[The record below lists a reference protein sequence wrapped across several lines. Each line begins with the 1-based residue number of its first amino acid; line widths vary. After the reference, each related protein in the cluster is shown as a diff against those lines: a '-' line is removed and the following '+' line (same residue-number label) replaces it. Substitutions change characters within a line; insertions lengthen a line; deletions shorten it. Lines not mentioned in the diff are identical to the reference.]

1 MAVDISPR
9 VKSVSLEIAGR
20 TLLLETGR
28 LAEQAHG
35 AVVVRYGDTMVLVT
49 VVGEREPRDD
59 VDFFPLTVDYEEK
72 MYAAGKIP
80 GGFIKREGRP
90 TEQAILAARLTDR
103 PIRPLFPKGYR
114 SEVQVITTVL
124 SADQEN
130 DPDILSIIGASAA
143 LMISPIPFEGPVGA
157 VRVGLIDGE
166 IVINPTLFEVIEKA
180 ILDPDLTDVPYDY
193 VGGRDFRI
201 TKTRK
206 GEWANY
212 SSSSF
217 SMKTRSLNETE
228 LMAIEK
234 YGLFNLKEFLGRV
247 PDSDE
252 LAALKA
258 MLDASL
264 RGEPYDYAS
273 FGKYYK
279 PFSRGGSDASIS
291 EAGARQVAETVPAK
305 PVTSE
310 THGGE
315 PAFQASLSP
324 ATVAAAPVTTGKP
337 DPREIIERIRQR
349 TAAQ

>member
-1 MAVDISPR
+1 MAIDISEVRARLLASKQRDRQSSSGGDNASYPFWDIPFDSTATVR
-9 VKSVSLEIAGR
+9 FLPDGDPNNPFCWVERLVIKLPFAGIVGSDNDTDREITVTVPCVEMFGMTCPIISGTRDLWKDDSTKEIARKYWKKRSYLMQGFVIDSPIN
-20 TLLLETGR
+20 ETNPP
-28 LAEQAHG
+28 EN
-35 AVVVRYGDTMVLVT
+35 
-49 VVGEREPRDD
+49 
-59 VDFFPLTVDYEEK
+59 
-72 MYAAGKIP
+72 
-80 GGFIKREGRP
+80 
-90 TEQAILAARLTDR
+90 
-103 PIRPLFPKGYR
+103 PIRRF
-114 SEVQVITTVL
+114 
-124 SADQEN
+124 
-130 DPDILSIIGASAA
+130 
-143 LMISPIPFEGPVGA
+143 
-157 VRVGLIDGE
+157 
-166 IVINPTLFEVIEKA
+166 VINPTLFEVIEKA